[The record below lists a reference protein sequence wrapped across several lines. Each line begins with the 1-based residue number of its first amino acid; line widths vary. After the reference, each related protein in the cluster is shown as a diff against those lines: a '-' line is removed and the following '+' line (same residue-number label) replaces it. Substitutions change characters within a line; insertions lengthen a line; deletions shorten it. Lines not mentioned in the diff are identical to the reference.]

1 MALDEVLELDGGVCS
16 CGMDIPGGSE
26 SPRALTT
33 LTVSISD
40 LDVFIPATV
49 IGGGLSDISAD
60 VDPAIA
66 RALGAPSF
74 GCECGANGLEPLGS
88 AKCRFDFWS
97 LLEGEDDDDDELK
110 LNGKTPPSF
119 SFFPSIQD
127 MTLGLH
133 P

>member
-16 CGMDIPGGSE
+16 GRIDIPGGSE

-49 IGGGLSDISAD
+49 MGGGLSDISAD

-74 GCECGANGLEPLGS
+74 GCESGADGLEPLGS
-88 AKCRFDFWS
+88 VKCGFDFS
-97 LLEGEDDDDDELK
+97 
-110 LNGKTPPSF
+110 
-119 SFFPSIQD
+119 
-127 MTLGLH
+127 
-133 P
+133 